1 MLQNN
6 LDQPFTENDIKAAIK
21 FLKSEKAPCRSGQNT
36 KSDVEMWHSYT
47 SPIFNKIFLLFTEN

>member
-6 LDQPFTENDIKAAIK
+6 LDQPFTENDIKAAIN
-21 FLKSEKAPCRSGQNT
+21 FLKSEKAPCRSEQNT

-47 SPIFNKIFLLFTEN
+47 SPIFNKIF